1 MLERMNPLFI
11 CDGYKLDHRRQYPEG
26 TELVYSNWTPRST
39 RMLGVTSVVFFG
51 LQYFLQEYLGRRFQ
65 VGFFGRPLDEV
76 LEEYTDFCYEYLG
89 PNAVGVEHIEALHK
103 LGYLP
108 LEFRALPEGSHVP
121 IGVPALTVHNTL
133 PEFFWLTN
141 YIETMMS
148 MVLWKPLTSAT
159 TAREMRKLL
168 ESKGTGD
175 PAFIDYQGHD
185 FSMRGM
191 SGLEDACLSGAGHLL
206 FFKGTDTIPAI
217 RFVREYYTLPS
228 ASTVGVSVP
237 ATEHSVVC
245 AGGEDNELGTL
256 SRLLDI
262 YPRGIVSYV
271 SDTWN
276 LWDVLTVILP
286 KLKDK
291 IMARDG
297 KLVIR
302 PDSGDPVKIICGDP
316 DSPNIFEQ
324 LGVVSLLHHVFGG
337 AVNSGSELITLDSHV
352 GVIYGD
358 SINLERAEA
367 IIKGLAAKGFAS
379 DNIVFG
385 IGSFTYEYV
394 TRDTHG
400 LAMKATYAEINGER
414 HDLFKKPV
422 TDNGSKFSA
431 CGLLAVLHDGAGHRV
446 LVQRAEPEALFE
458 SELETVWVNGTFI
471 RWQSFDD
478 IRHVARGEMWR

>member
-1 MLERMNPLFI
+1 MLDNMNPLFI

-26 TELVYSNWTPRST
+26 TTMVYSNWTPRST
-39 RMLGVTSVVFFG
+39 RMPGVTSVVFFG
-51 LQYFLQEYLGRRFQ
+51 LQYFLREYLGRRFQ
-65 VGFFGRPLDEV
+65 VGFFDRPLEEV
-76 LEEYTDFCYEYLG
+76 LEEYANFCHEYLG
-89 PNAVGVEHIEALHK
+89 PNAVGVEHIAALHK

-168 ESKGTGD
+168 EKKGTGD

-217 RFVREYYTLPS
+217 KFIREYYLPS
-228 ASTVGVSVP
+228 TEASIGVSVP

-245 AGGEDNELGTL
+245 AGGKSSEIDTLG
-256 SRLLDI
+256 RLLDI
-262 YPRGIVSYV
+262 YPTGVFSYV
-271 SDTWN
+271 SDTWD
-276 LWDVLTVILP
+276 LWAVLTEILP
-286 KLKDK
+286 RLKQK

-316 DSPNIFEQ
+316 NSTDLYER
-324 LGVVSLLHHVFGG
+324 LGVVSLLHMVFGG
-337 AVNSGSELITLDSHV
+337 TVSERTGLITLDKHV

-367 IIKGLAAKGFAS
+367 IIKGLAASGFAS

-400 LAMKATYAEINGER
+400 LAMKATYAEIDGVGYN
-414 HDLFKKPV
+414 LFKKPV
-422 TDNGSKFSA
+422 TDNGDKFSA
-431 CGLLAVLHDGAGHRV
+431 CGLLAVFDDGAGKRE
-446 LVQRAEPEALFE
+446 LVQRAEPEAMFE
-458 SELETVWVNGTFI
+458 SELKVVWREGYFY
-471 RWQSFDD
+471 RWQSFE
-478 IRHVARGEMWR
+478 IVRARAAKEMWR